1 MATCSKQTRHGTD
14 LRHWLVISEEVGSY
28 PRTSHLGSNK
38 KILYHSISAGS
49 CMIEFMARSPDRF
62 GAFKIKP
69 AMVTH
74 YYLMLV

>member
-1 MATCSKQTRHGTD
+1 
-14 LRHWLVISEEVGSY
+14 
-28 PRTSHLGSNK
+28 
-38 KILYHSISAGS
+38 
-49 CMIEFMARSPDRF
+49 MIEFMARSPDRF